1 MTRWR
6 EKGSDAYA
14 LVIVG
19 IAGAVYGV
27 GSYVTAPTDFR
38 VETLESAR
46 RKAPGAALL
55 DLSDPARADAFFGA
69 IRGAPRLNLALT
81 ERGPEGVPLSEYLA
95 YWAAAGA
102 RIGTVS

>member
-1 MTRWR
+1 MTRWS
-6 EKGSDAYA
+6 EPGSDAYA

-27 GSYVTAPTDFR
+27 GSYVTAPTDYR

-46 RKAPGAALL
+46 AKAPGAALL
-55 DLSDPARADAFFGA
+55 DLSDPARRADLFAA
-69 IRGAPRLNLALT
+69 IRGAPRLNLALA